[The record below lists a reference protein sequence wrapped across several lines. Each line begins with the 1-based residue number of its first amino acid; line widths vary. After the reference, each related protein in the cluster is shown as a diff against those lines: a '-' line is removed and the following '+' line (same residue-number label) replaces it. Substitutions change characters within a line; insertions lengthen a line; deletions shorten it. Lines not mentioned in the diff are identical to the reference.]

1 MPDRPAQGAEF
12 DFAIIGAGIF
22 GCYAAL
28 FLKRRGYKV
37 ILIERETEIWQKAS
51 IVNQARLHF
60 GYHYPRSIATA
71 VLANGHRERF
81 YADHEDCVN
90 SAFTKYYGID
100 AFNSL
105 TDAQQF
111 SRFCSRIGIPSRIVE
126 RPDLLASERI
136 EALFETTEYSF
147 DPFLLR
153 SKYISQLTD
162 EAICLLSGTRV
173 IGADETSG
181 EWRIAL
187 ELPGRDRLDIQSHT
201 VINATYS
208 NLNAVNRMF
217 GVRELDLT
225 HELSEI
231 ALLNIPALD
240 KVGLTIMDG
249 PYFSVMPYGLSGLH
263 SLSSVLYTHHSVSA
277 RSDPAFNCQSHTQN
291 CRPETIGV
299 CTTCPARP
307 ASNHAKMIRQM
318 MLYVREDIQSY
329 YMGSLFTVKTKLQSS
344 YIDDARPTEIGLLHA
359 SPPFFSLFSGK
370 INSIYEV
377 ESVLDHV

>member
-1 MPDRPAQGAEF
+1 MRDRPAQGAEF

-81 YADHEDCVN
+81 QADHADCVN

-147 DPFLLR
+147 DPLLLR
-153 SKYISQLTD
+153 SKYISQLNE
-162 EAICLLSGTRV
+162 EAICLLSGTRI
-173 IGADETSG
+173 IGADETSDR
-181 EWRIAL
+181 WQIAL
-187 ELPGRDRLDIQSHT
+187 ELPDHERLDIQAHT

-208 NLNAVNRMF
+208 NLNAVNRLF

-263 SLSSVLYTHHSVSA
+263 SLSSVLYTHHSVSP
-277 RSDPAFNCQSHTQN
+277 RPDPVFTCQSQTDH
-291 CRPETIGV
+291 CLPASIGV

-307 ASNHAKMIRQM
+307 PSNHAKMIRQM
-318 MLYVREDIQSY
+318 MLYVREGIQSY
-329 YMGSLFTVKTKLQSS
+329 YMGSMFTVKTKLQSS
-344 YIDDARPTEIGLLHA
+344 YIDDARPTEIGLLHT